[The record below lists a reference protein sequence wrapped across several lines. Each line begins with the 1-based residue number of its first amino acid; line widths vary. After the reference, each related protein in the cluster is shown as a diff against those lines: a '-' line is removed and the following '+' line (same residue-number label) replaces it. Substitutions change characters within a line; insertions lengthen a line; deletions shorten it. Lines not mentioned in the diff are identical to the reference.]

1 MNIPKHLLQSFH
13 ESIGN
18 ILNSYN
24 REHVTE
30 NVRKRPKEDIESLVN
45 QLYGS
50 NKKIE
55 WLNTNLEVSKNL
67 SITNK
72 PWVYHYS
79 VNLSWVL
86 FYKCLYELAFSK
98 NINQKYV
105 ELDNF
110 LEEGQETYNQVCNL
124 YVILNAVDG
133 IMESDDTIYLVKTDL
148 SFIKQDVGKIFI

>member
-13 ESIGN
+13 ESVGN

-30 NVRKRPKEDIESLVN
+30 KVRKRPKDDIENFVK
-45 QLYGS
+45 QLYGYD
-50 NKKIE
+50 KKIE
-55 WLNTNLEVSKNL
+55 WLNTNLEVNKNL
-67 SITNK
+67 SLTNK

-86 FYKCLYELAFSK
+86 FYKCFYELVFNK
-98 NINQKYV
+98 LHNQNYE
-105 ELDNF
+105 ELQYFID
-110 LEEGQETYNQVCNL
+110 EGTETYHQVCNL
-124 YVILNAVDG
+124 YIILNAVDG
-133 IMESDDTIYLVKTDL
+133 IMESDDTVYLVKTDL